1 MNHWISTLIAERAR
15 RLPLVMYIAP
25 PFMNVSACLG
35 GAVGFSSSLQHENG
49 IVWRTSLGVVS
60 GGSVGLLMGLYPYHA
75 ASLLLVSDVAHTM
88 RTAAAKKV

>member
-15 RLPLVMYIAP
+15 RLPLVVQIAP
-25 PFMNVSACLG
+25 PFMYVLACVG

-60 GGSVGLLMGLYPYHA
+60 GGSVGLLMGLYPYQA
-75 ASLLLVSDVAHTM
+75 ASLLLMSDVAYTM
-88 RTAAAKKV
+88 RAAAAKKA